1 MKIVKVEDMH
11 ADGGWRTLSYVKITT
26 DEGLVGWSEC
36 SEGMA
41 GPGLIMV
48 IRRMAERI
56 IGMDPRDVG
65 PIGAKLFVATQMSQ
79 GGMIAQAIAALENA
93 CLDIKGKAAGIPV
106 YDLFGGAHRKRL
118 PAYWSHCGSYRARSA
133 ELFESVNNT
142 PPIRS
147 LDDIKALGQEVVS
160 KGFKA
165 LKTNLILFDGD
176 RPRQYRPAFIGGAG
190 HPELNLT
197 PQILHAITDQAAA
210 FRDGIGPDT
219 GLMFDLNFHYKPE
232 GFRRIAKALEPQR
245 LTWLEID
252 CYDPHWLAN
261 LRQYTTTP
269 IASLETIYGRRAMKP
284 FLDANAVDVMIIDPQ
299 WNGFMEAIRLAILAD
314 TYDVNVAAHN
324 SHGYLSSI
332 MGAHLCAAVPNF
344 RFMEFDVDEVP
355 WMNDLVTHPPVIEN
369 GECLVPTR
377 PGWGC
382 DINEEA
388 VLAHPPKDIGN
399 ATWLLDYH
407 RSKGVNV

>member
-1 MKIVKVEDMH
+1 M
-11 ADGGWRTLSYVKITT
+11 
-26 DEGLVGWSEC
+26 
-36 SEGMA
+36 
-41 GPGLIMV
+41 
-48 IRRMAERI
+48 
-56 IGMDPRDVG
+56 
-65 PIGAKLFVATQMSQ
+65 
-79 GGMIAQAIAALENA
+79 
-93 CLDIKGKAAGIPV
+93 
-106 YDLFGGAHRKRL
+106 FGGAHRKRL
-118 PAYWSHCGSYRARSA
+118 PAYWSHCGTYRVRSA
-133 ELFESVNNT
+133 ELFEGVNNT
-142 PPIRS
+142 PPIRG
-147 LDDIKALGQEVVS
+147 LDDIKTLGQEVVS

-197 PQILHAITDQAAA
+197 SQILQAITDQAAA
-210 FRDGIGPDT
+210 FREGIGPDA

-269 IASLETIYGRRAMKP
+269 IASLETIFGRRAMKP
-284 FLDANAVDVMIIDPQ
+284 FLDANAVDVVIIDPQ

-355 WMNDLVTHPPVIEN
+355 WMNDLVTHPPLIEN
-369 GECLVPTR
+369 GECLVPTG

-407 RSKGVNV
+407 RSKGMKV